1 MNRDQTRASL
11 GAWRIS
17 ICVHVDARP
26 PRIAAPLRHPAR
38 RARRSALS
46 MSSASWRTAMAY
58 SGLHSASNPA
68 NNIRSEKAAGCHPR
82 RVLSLSVQDDQSYIV
97 PPMCLVVIRGEVK
110 VRPGVLSPA
119 IRISYVCIFRCARC
133 SGQPPAKLRS
143 VNPQRTGANSSNMS
157 SGMPCIPVISASDE
171 RVSGDLTLVSLDLGP
186 LRVQRTSS

>member
-26 PRIAAPLRHPAR
+26 PRTAAPLRHPAR

-46 MSSASWRTAMAY
+46 MLSASWRTAMAY
-58 SGLHSASNPA
+58 SGLDSASNPA

-82 RVLSLSVQDDQSYIV
+82 RVLSLSVQDAQSYIV

-110 VRPGVLSPA
+110 VRPGVLRPA
-119 IRISYVCIFRCARC
+119 IRISYAMHFPMCSVRWSAAGEVAKCEAQEARRRRARTVRTC
-133 SGQPPAKLRS
+133 LLACHASQS
-143 VNPQRTGANSSNMS
+143 SQRAMN
-157 SGMPCIPVISASDE
+157 A
-171 RVSGDLTLVSLDLGP
+171 
-186 LRVQRTSS
+186 